1 MATPSPMNRGYAS
14 GLAANRA
21 PTTGL
26 AANRA
31 PMTGLAT
38 GAPAGG
44 GFRSSFKSSMA
55 PMAPAAPM
63 PGTTQ
68 PPMATPAPMD
78 FSLPEPPPVDFSN
91 MFGSQPL
98 PTPGSGAPMTQQPPS
113 PFDPPPAY
121 QPAPLPTL
129 GQQNFNQPPPNPFGP
144 QPLPFGGF
152 RAEGGPVQPGQA
164 YMVGERGPEMIV
176 PQQPGMVVPN
186 RALTLSPMNRA
197 YGELPAVGENTRN
210 MSRGGSLANR
220 AVRQVGRSAN
230 DINRIAE
237 RMRRQGD
244 PRAIMQLGMLEK
256 NQQFSTARD
265 DQNFER
271 RKQMFDMG
279 QQAQT
284 ARDQVQRTYQT
295 QDQQQAEIQRQSME
309 EARRQWEL
317 QMYGMKTG
325 EQAMRDERDRVQAE
339 QDRQRK
345 IEHGLKP
352 VPVEG
357 TSTPYFHDANGSIY
371 SGGQP
376 AAPPPKS
383 LKGSLRNEWTV
394 TVLFTDLT
402 EAINRRRRHR
412 HRWKKTIME
421 TSSVWWKLSGIPRPE
436 PMNTGVSESWMPTAT
451 VRFRRR
457 RSRRSQAAA
466 QVQNTVPPFNAWAN
480 NHGNAFTF

>member
-31 PMTGLAT
+31 PTTGLAA
-38 GAPAGG
+38 GAQPGGSFRPNLAPMNYGMARPAAAQ
-44 GFRSSFKSSMA
+44 SPQAA
-55 PMAPAAPM
+55 PMAQAAPM
-63 PGTTQ
+63 PSMPDTQ
-68 PPMATPAPMD
+68 NVQGP
-78 FSLPEPPPVDFSN
+78 DFSN

-129 GQQNFNQPPPNPFGP
+129 GQQNFNQPPPSPFGP

-152 RAEGGPVQPGQA
+152 RAEGGPVMPGQA

-279 QQAQT
+279 LQAQT
-284 ARDQVQRTYQT
+284 ARDQVQRGYQT
-295 QDQQQAEIQRQSME
+295 QDQQQAEVQRQSME

-357 TSTPYFHDANGSIY
+357 TSTPYFYDANGSIY

-376 AAPPPKS
+376 AAPPPEIPEGFTPQRVDSNGIVYGPDGGNQPPPPPKTQMEKDANGNIVS
-383 LKGSLRNEWTV
+383 VVETV
-394 TVLFTDLT
+394 WNPKTGAYEYRRVRVVDANGDGKISQE
-402 EAINRRRRHR
+402 EAQAQSGGGASS
-412 HRWKKTIME
+412 KYGATIQRLGE
-421 TSSVWWKLSGIPRPE
+421 
-436 PMNTGVSESWMPTAT
+436 
-451 VRFRRR
+451 
-457 RSRRSQAAA
+457 
-466 QVQNTVPPFNAWAN
+466 
-480 NHGNAFTF
+480 

>member
-1 MATPSPMNRGYAS
+1 MNRGYAS

-31 PMTGLAT
+31 PMTGLAA
-38 GAPAGG
+38 GAQPGGSFRPNLAPMNYGMARPAAAQ
-44 GFRSSFKSSMA
+44 SPQPA

-68 PPMATPAPMD
+68 PPMAAAAPMEPMD
-78 FSLPEPPPVDFSN
+78 FSVPEPPPVDFSN
-91 MFGSQPL
+91 MFPPEPL
-98 PTPGSGAPMTQQPPS
+98 PQ
-113 PFDPPPAY
+113 
-121 QPAPLPTL
+121 L
-129 GQQNFNQPPPNPFGP
+129 GQQSFSQPPPSPFGP
-144 QPLPFGGF
+144 QPLPPPLPHFGGF

-376 AAPPPKS
+376 AAPPPQIPEGFTPQRVDSNGIVYGPDGGNQPPPPPSTQMEKDDNGNIVS
-383 LKGSLRNEWTV
+383 VVETVWNPKTGAYEYRRVRVVDANGDGKISQEEEQAQSGGGASSKYGS
-394 TVLFTDLT
+394 
-402 EAINRRRRHR
+402 
-412 HRWKKTIME
+412 TIQRLGE
-421 TSSVWWKLSGIPRPE
+421 
-436 PMNTGVSESWMPTAT
+436 
-451 VRFRRR
+451 
-457 RSRRSQAAA
+457 
-466 QVQNTVPPFNAWAN
+466 
-480 NHGNAFTF
+480 